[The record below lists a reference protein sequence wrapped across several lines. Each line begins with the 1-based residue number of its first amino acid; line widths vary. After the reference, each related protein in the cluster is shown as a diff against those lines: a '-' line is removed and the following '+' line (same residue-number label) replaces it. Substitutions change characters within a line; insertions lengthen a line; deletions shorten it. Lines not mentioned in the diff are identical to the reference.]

1 MANSLKAC
9 FNVTFGFVPL
19 IFLWSISNKLGIILG
34 LVSILILFIRN
45 LINKNIGIMATVLLI
60 YFAIS
65 NILYFYFK
73 IDIVIQYRYLTSY
86 IVLALMGFISTR
98 LGRPYTMYEA
108 KSGYREDFG
117 ESPLFIEVNSLITK
131 IWATIYL
138 VNAIIELLGHNT
150 TTIII
155 MNILVIVGVA
165 LSIIIPGLLP
175 EA

>member
-1 MANSLKAC
+1 MS
-9 FNVTFGFVPL
+9 V
-19 IFLWSISNKLGIILG
+19 
-34 LVSILILFIRN
+34 
-45 LINKNIGIMATVLLI
+45 VLLA

-65 NILYFYFK
+65 NILFFYFK
-73 IDIVIQYRYLTSY
+73 MDVVIQYRYLTSY
-86 IVLALMGFISTR
+86 IVLALMGFISIG
-98 LGRPYTMYEA
+98 LERPYTMYEA

-150 TTIII
+150 STVII
-155 MNILVIVGVA
+155 MNILVAVGVA